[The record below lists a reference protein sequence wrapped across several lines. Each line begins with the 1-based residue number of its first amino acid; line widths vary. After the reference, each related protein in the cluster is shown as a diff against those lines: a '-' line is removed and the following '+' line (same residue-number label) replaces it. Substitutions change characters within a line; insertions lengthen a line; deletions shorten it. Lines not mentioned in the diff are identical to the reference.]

1 MFCGSS
7 KPNLACCCRAV
18 DGKGV
23 VTTYQPN
30 GKKLVKL
37 GSSDNGGLVLV
48 YNKTGED
55 VVQLG
60 VDEYGNGVVGAHDR
74 KGKGKGRTLQPGPR

>member
-1 MFCGSS
+1 MFCSSS

-30 GKKLVKL
+30 GKELVKL
-37 GSSDNGGLVLV
+37 SATADDTGGMVSV
-48 YNKTGED
+48 FNKTGED
-55 VVQLG
+55 VVQL
-60 VDEYGNGVVGAHDR
+60 VVC
-74 KGKGKGRTLQPGPR
+74 